1 MRLHFA
7 DVDRKQKSD
16 LFPYI
21 LKQTFKT
28 KMASWTVESF
38 GPELVTKEGVVPTAT
53 ALAGKS
59 RIALYF
65 SAHWVRIIFN
75 MFRFYLL

>member
-1 MRLHFA
+1 
-7 DVDRKQKSD
+7 
-16 LFPYI
+16 
-21 LKQTFKT
+21 
-28 KMASWTVESF
+28 MASWTVESF

-75 MFRFYLL
+75 LLRFYLL